1 MAIKD
6 EIYKIQTEKNYLR
19 AAIQEKG
26 VFVNDE
32 PFALYPVRI
41 SEITDTPGE
50 CDDELRTLIEKKMTS
65 YTVPSYVDTIGS
77 FVFYNCVNL
86 KSITIPDSVTYI
98 GHSSFRGCTSLTS
111 IDIPSSVTTIGNQAF
126 RNCTSLTNVT
136 IGSGVTEIQMY
147 AFYGCS
153 SLGSITVNAE
163 TPPTLDT
170 RAFDN
175 TNDCPIYVQEDSV
188 EAYRTAWSQYA
199 DRIQELASTRKGR
212 VHYKDGTTADIPL
225 SGNSILYANEL
236 NSLFVKGNPIVG
248 LEVSNQCTKIA
259 ESRNSDGGGGYGFWM
274 YAPELSWVRAS
285 SNVKT
290 LGERVFDSCKHITSL
305 DDIQLPGV
313 TTYPSYAFQSCFG
326 LTDANIPEGIQ
337 TVNNYCFYNCQR
349 LSSLHIPSTL
359 TAFNDYI
366 HKEYSTTTYAPLT
379 SITVDPNNTTF
390 SSVGNCL
397 IQLVNGVYRLVL
409 GCSTSVIPTDL
420 SNLYIMPNAFANNVQ
435 GNCDYTVPTNV
446 ATIGSNAFGYACS
459 VTMLSSTPCA
469 LVGSAFGNAFPI
481 YLPSGS
487 LETYLANSSWA
498 VYKDRLFERGVA
510 KWTEQ
515 SYTCEVDETDTKTG
529 MVTVVEKD
537 TNPTSSTYNQTRT
550 RTYEDLTRC
559 NPSGNTFSKITQ
571 LADATTGKYIVV
583 YDNGDGTGIALKASL
598 IKNTS
603 SATNGINA
611 NNNFI
616 DVSISDGYVS
626 LSNEDTSTTA
636 IDYDGNYISWTDPDT
651 EKAYRLCGRYNGAAF
666 EYSSPNHEVR
676 PESTTYGFSFRDYDI
691 GRHIAL
697 FTNSTSGAQRFRWEN
712 SSSEKNS
719 VGIYKLN

>member
-1 MAIKD
+1 MSIQSEITLLQGTKKEIRNAIM
-6 EIYKIQTEKNYLR
+6 
-19 AAIQEKG
+19 EKG
-26 VFVNDE
+26 VTVSPSDLFSS
-32 PFALYPVRI
+32 YPTRI
-41 SEITDTPGE
+41 SQISMTPGDKDTLFRSMIE
-50 CDDELRTLIEKKMTS
+50 RTETS
-65 YTVPSYVDTIGS
+65 LVIPTGTEVIRYGGFTHYDT
-77 FVFYNCVNL
+77 L
-86 KSITIPDSVTYI
+86 ASITIPDT
-98 GHSSFRGCTSLTS
+98 
-111 IDIPSSVTTIGNQAF
+111 VTTIEDAVFVASGLTSVTIPKNVTSIGSDAF
-126 RNCTSLTNVT
+126 R
-136 IGSGVTEIQMY
+136 
-147 AFYGCS
+147 GCS

-163 TPPTLDT
+163 TPPTLGT

-175 TNDCPIYVQEDSV
+175 TNDCPIYVPEDSV

-199 DRIQELASTRKGR
+199 DRIQEMASTRKGR

-225 SGNSILYANEL
+225 NGNSTLYANEL
-236 NSLFVKGNPIVG
+236 NSLFVNGNPIVG
-248 LEVSNQCTKIA
+248 LEVSNQCTRIA
-259 ESRNSDGGGGYGFWM
+259 KSRNSGGGSDYGFWM

-285 SNVKT
+285 STVKT
-290 LGERVFDSCKHITSL
+290 LGERVFDNCQYITSL
-305 DDIQLPGV
+305 DNIQLPGV
-313 TTYPSYAFQSCFG
+313 TAYPSYAFQYCFG

-337 TVNNYCFYNCQR
+337 TVSSYCFYNCKR

-397 IQLVNGVYRLVL
+397 IQSYNGVYRLVL

-515 SYTCEVDETDTKTG
+515 SYQCEVDETDTKTG

-583 YDNGDGTGIALKASL
+583 YDNGDGTGLALKASL

-603 SATNGINA
+603 SNTNGINA

-651 EKAYRLCGRYNGAAF
+651 ETAYRLCGRSNSVVF
-666 EYSSPNHEVR
+666 EYSRPNNQVH
-676 PESTTYGFSFRDYDI
+676 PASTTYGFSFRDDWN
-691 GRHIAL
+691 GKHIAL
-697 FTNSTSGAQRFRWEN
+697 FTNSTSGAQKFRWES